1 MPNETENLTQ
11 YGTIVGVD
19 PGGRAIVRVKVDD
32 RVTDWIPYKMKASS
46 YIKIWIPPQIDEQ
59 VEVVSPF
66 GEGDSG
72 HAEGSIYNKSCKEP
86 EGANAHT
93 TIIEWHNGARVEV
106 DTDANTMKMENPGD
120 ITLKSP
126 SKITIDA
133 PIVDLPTGDLIVAKT
148 ITDEKGS
155 VTSHFHTDVMP
166 GTSNTGDRP

>member
-1 MPNETENLTQ
+1 MPSETENLTQ
-11 YGTIVGVD
+11 YGTIVAVD
-19 PGGRAIVRVKVDD
+19 PGGRALVRAQVDD

-46 YIKIWIPPQIDEQ
+46 YIKIWIPPQVGEQ

-93 TIIEWHNGARVEV
+93 TIIEWHNGARVVV
-106 DTDANTMKMENPGD
+106 DTEADAMDISNPGTVTMKAPLLFVDGN
-120 ITLKSP
+120 LKVAG
-126 SKITIDA
+126 TIED
-133 PIVDLPTGDLIVAKT
+133 V
-148 ITDEKGS
+148 KGS